1 MKLQRQHFLLSYLKT
16 LSVGPVGVSNSRP
29 PASQPGA
36 QPSEPPVRGA
46 RCAVRGLIYILKAT
60 RGIKNKIEAN
70 GFYFTVD
77 VVFCLL
83 GLADQVTVTKDEVQK
98 TDRQFE
104 HSK

>member
-1 MKLQRQHFLLSYLKT
+1 MLVRSESRTHDLPRHS
-16 LSVGPVGVSNSRP
+16 PVHNQVSH
-29 PASQPGA
+29 
-36 QPSEPPVRGA
+36 